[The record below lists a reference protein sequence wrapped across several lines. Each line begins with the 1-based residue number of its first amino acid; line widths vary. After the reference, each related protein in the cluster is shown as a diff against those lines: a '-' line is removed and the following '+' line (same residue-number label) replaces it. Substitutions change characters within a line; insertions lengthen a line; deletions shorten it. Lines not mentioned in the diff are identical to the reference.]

1 VKVRVF
7 PEFALEPAL
16 YQHAQQT
23 DHYNQYK
30 GTSHCFF
37 FFSVTFTK
45 ISKSVQI
52 FSMSDSPSKL
62 LLIYTGG
69 TIGMI
74 KDYETNALK
83 AFDFENIKERIPELQ
98 LVDCQL
104 DTVSFEKPIDSSDMT
119 PDLWRRIAEII
130 ESRYADHDGFVVL
143 TGTDTM
149 SYTASALS
157 FMLEYLRKPVIFTGS
172 QLPIGDLRTDAKEN
186 LITAIQ
192 VASAQEKGVP
202 KVQEVA
208 LYFEYKLYRAN
219 RTTKVSSEQFEA
231 FESPNFPNLA
241 ESGVHL
247 TFNDPILRR
256 LKPDEKGKELV
267 VRKEMSSDVVIL
279 KLFPGITETTVRHV
293 LSIPGLKGVVLETFG
308 AGNAPTENWFLDCLS
323 EAIQAGIQIVNVT
336 QCVSGSV
343 LQGLYA
349 ASSGM
354 KRIGVLSGRDITT
367 ESALAKLRYLL
378 TFDFSREEFKTHFER
393 PLRGELSEF

>member
-1 VKVRVF
+1 M
-7 PEFALEPAL
+7 
-16 YQHAQQT
+16 
-23 DHYNQYK
+23 
-30 GTSHCFF
+30 CFL
-37 FFSVTFTK
+37 FFSYFYQDIK
-45 ISKSVQI
+45 KRAKFFYGMADQ
-52 FSMSDSPSKL
+52 PSKL

-74 KDYETNALK
+74 KDYETSALRP
-83 AFDFENIKERIPELQ
+83 FDFENIKERIPELQ

-104 DTVSFEKPIDSSDMT
+104 ETVSFEQPIDSSDMT
-119 PDLWRRIAEII
+119 PDSWRRIAEII
-130 ESRYADHDGFVVL
+130 ENHYEDHDGFVVL

-192 VASAQEKGVP
+192 VASARENGVP
-202 KVQEVA
+202 RIQEVA

-247 TFNDPILRR
+247 TFNDALLRR
-256 LKPDEKGKELV
+256 LRPDESGMELT
-267 VRKEMSSDVVIL
+267 VRKEMSSDVLIL
-279 KLFPGITETTVRHV
+279 KLFPGITDTTVRHL
-293 LSIPGLKGVVLETFG
+293 LSTPGLKGVVLETYG
-308 AGNAPTENWFLDCLS
+308 AGNAPTAAWFLDCLS
-323 EAIQAGIQIVNVT
+323 EAIEKGVHIVNVT

-343 LQGLYA
+343 LQGLYE
-349 ASSGM
+349 ASSKM
-354 KRIGVLSGRDITT
+354 RRMGVLSGRDITT

-378 TFDFSREEFKTHFER
+378 TFDLTREEFKTHFER